1 MFHQSVF
8 SVATGR
14 VAAEIETRIVS
25 INYKTNKR
33 TPIPAAY
40 RKEVWYGMVEYGIIK
55 PTNLIDWMRAH
66 WSLLFVA
73 MVCTFCDEINDYLKI
88 KFSY

>member
-1 MFHQSVF
+1 MQFDELLATRSSHHTVVFHQSVF

-55 PTNLIDWMRAH
+55 HTYLID
-66 WSLLFVA
+66 
-73 MVCTFCDEINDYLKI
+73 
-88 KFSY
+88 